1 MKTENLYI
9 VYPIINIPTISK
21 IKEQFDGSYWFSPD
35 KQLAFKGVFLKL
47 MNPYIINLN
56 DELLLDKKN
65 IEPIIAIGDM
75 MDL

>member
-1 MKTENLYI
+1 MQFSKPHSPISQKLLMKTENLYI

-47 MNPYIINLN
+47 MNPYTQL
-56 DELLLDKKN
+56 KR
-65 IEPIIAIGDM
+65 
-75 MDL
+75 